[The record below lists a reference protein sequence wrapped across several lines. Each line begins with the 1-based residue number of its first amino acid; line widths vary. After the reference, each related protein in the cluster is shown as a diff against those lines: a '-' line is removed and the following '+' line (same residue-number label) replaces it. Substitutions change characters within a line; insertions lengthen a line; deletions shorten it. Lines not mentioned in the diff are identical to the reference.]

1 METRANHVLIG
12 AFTVAGAIMLV
23 VIGLWASRYAADDS
37 WKEYEVIFEHPVSG
51 LSVGSTVQYNGIN
64 MGSVRE
70 LRLAPEDPSRVIAR
84 IRLEAD
90 APVREDTVAR
100 LTVSG
105 LTGVAFIQLRG
116 GSPGSPRLDP
126 GPDGVPPQIM
136 AEESGLQKLI
146 DASEDIA
153 SMASEVMLRVLDFLS
168 EDNADRV
175 SHTLDNIDRLSEA
188 VLAESDLI
196 ADAIRNIHQ
205 GSEHLPAVLEQSR
218 SLLDGMTAA
227 LAEIDE
233 HLIATL
239 PQLSD
244 DIANTLEQLASA
256 ANRVDRVL
264 ADNEVALSEF
274 GVEVLTPLGPAVQE
288 FRQLVR
294 ELSRLSTR
302 FERHPTR
309 FLLGGD
315 QPEEYRP
322 Q

>member
-1 METRANHVLIG
+1 METRANHVIIG
-12 AFTVAGAIMLV
+12 AFTVAGLFMVL
-23 VIGLWASRYAADDS
+23 VIGLWAARYAAEDT
-37 WKEYEVIFEHPVSG
+37 WREYEIVFEHPVTG

-70 LRLAPEDPSRVIAR
+70 LNLSPEDPSQVIAR
-84 IRLEAD
+84 VRLEAD

-116 GSPGSPRLDP
+116 GSPGSPPLEP
-126 GPDGVPPQIM
+126 GPDGRPPQIL
-136 AEESGLQKLI
+136 AEESGLQRLI

-168 EDNADRV
+168 EDNAERI
-175 SHTLDNIDRLSEA
+175 SHTLDNFDQLSKA

-196 ADAIRNIHQ
+196 AETIRNVHQ
-205 GSEHLPAVLEQSR
+205 GSESLAGVLER
-218 SLLDGMTAA
+218 SQRLIDEMSEA
-227 LAEIDE
+227 LAGIDE
-233 HLIATL
+233 HVISGL
-239 PQLSD
+239 PDLSD
-244 DIANTLEQLASA
+244 DLARTMDQLASA
-256 ANRVDRVL
+256 SSRIDRVL
-264 ADNEVALSEF
+264 ADNEAAMSDF
-274 GVEVLTPLGPAVQE
+274 GVEVLSPMGPAVQE

-315 QPEEYRP
+315 QPEEYQP

>member
-12 AFTVAGAIMLV
+12 AFTVAGLLLLL
-23 VIGLWASRYAADDS
+23 VIGLWAARYTADDA
-37 WKEYEVIFEHPVSG
+37 WKEYEVVFEHPVSG

-70 LRLAPEDPSRVIAR
+70 LYLSPEDPSRVIAR
-84 IRLEAD
+84 IRLQAD
-90 APVREDTVAR
+90 APVREDTIAR

-105 LTGVAFIQLRG
+105 LTGVGFIQLRG
-116 GSPGSPRLDP
+116 GSPDSPALDP
-126 GPDGVPPQIM
+126 LPDGTPQRIY

-153 SMASEVMLRVLDFLS
+153 SMASEVMLRLLDFLS
-168 EDNADRV
+168 EENVERV
-175 SHTLDNIDRLSEA
+175 AHTLDNVDRMSET
-188 VLAESDLI
+188 VLAETEIITETIHNLHRGSQNI
-196 ADAIRNIHQ
+196 A
-205 GSEHLPAVLEQSR
+205 GVLDSSKLLVE
-218 SLLDGMTAA
+218 SLTAA
-227 LAEIDE
+227 LLDIEE
-233 HLIATL
+233 HLIAELPELTGDLKRTL
-239 PQLSD
+239 D
-244 DIANTLEQLASA
+244 HLAAA
-256 ANRVDRVL
+256 ANRIDRVL
-264 ADNEVALSEF
+264 ADNEAAMSEF

-302 FERHPTR
+302 FKRHPTR

>member
-12 AFTVAGAIMLV
+12 AFTIAGLLMLLAL
-23 VIGLWASRYAADDS
+23 GLWAARYAADGA
-37 WKEYEVIFEHPVSG
+37 WKEYEVVFEHPVSG

-64 MGSVRE
+64 MGSVRD
-70 LRLAPEDPSRVIAR
+70 LRLAPDDPSKVIAR
-84 IRLEAD
+84 VRLEAD

-116 GSPGSPRLDP
+116 GSPESPALEP
-126 GPDGVPPQIM
+126 GPDRKPPQIL

-153 SMASEVMLRVLDFLS
+153 SMASEVMLRLLDFLS
-168 EDNADRV
+168 EDNAERV
-175 SHTLDNIDRLSEA
+175 SHTLDNFDRLSEA
-188 VLAESDLI
+188 ILDESDLI
-196 ADAIRNIHQ
+196 ADTIRNLHQ
-205 GSEHLPAVLEQSR
+205 GSESLAGVLGRSQQLIDRMSSVLTGIDDHVISGLPE
-218 SLLDGMTAA
+218 
-227 LAEIDE
+227 
-233 HLIATL
+233 
-239 PQLSD
+239 LSD
-244 DIANTLEQLASA
+244 DLARTMDHLAKASS
-256 ANRVDRVL
+256 RIDRVL
-264 ADNEVALSEF
+264 ADNEAAWSEF
-274 GVEVLTPLGPAVQE
+274 GVEVLSPLGPAVQE

-294 ELSRLSTR
+294 ELSRLTTR